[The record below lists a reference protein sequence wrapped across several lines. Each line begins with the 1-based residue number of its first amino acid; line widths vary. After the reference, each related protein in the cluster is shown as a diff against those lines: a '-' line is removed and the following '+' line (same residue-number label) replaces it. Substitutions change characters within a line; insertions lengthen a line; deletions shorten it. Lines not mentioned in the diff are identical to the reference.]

1 MLVNYTCTSTAPSA
15 QLLPYAAMCAGV
27 TAFSTGGDLPRVTGT
42 DTAHGNCQWR
52 LLQRKS
58 SSFLRVLCY
67 CMCTRDA
74 TPLLYG
80 RTRMHLLVERH
91 IPWPHA
97 AMRMFPHGSGSQE
110 LERGQWLWQTGTCL
124 CLVNNCQG
132 LHTCDTTAFI
142 FQGIVSKKYDWCLFL
157 FPSIVQFSVSYC

>member
-1 MLVNYTCTSTAPSA
+1 MLFNYTCTSTAPSA

-97 AMRMFPHGSGSQE
+97 AMRMFPHGSDHRSWSVASG
-110 LERGQWLWQTGTCL
+110 
-124 CLVNNCQG
+124 
-132 LHTCDTTAFI
+132 CDRQVPVFALSTTVRDCI
-142 FQGIVSKKYDWCLFL
+142 PVTPLLLF
-157 FPSIVQFSVSYC
+157 FRV